1 MLAEYIQYLVYI
13 PAFFAT
19 GIKLSI
25 RISACTSFTET
36 IIGFR
41 IYSMLPADLSQVFFS
56 VAYILSTLYDDWT
69 ESQFYQ
75 SQRSKQSAGTG
86 THDNNLWFVFYVL
99 IDSRLVFIVFGHFV
113 QIYPYIQIDEDGSL
127 PGINAALQDTCRIN
141 IPHIQSFF
149 LYEVL
154 F

>member
-1 MLAEYIQYLVYI
+1 
-13 PAFFAT
+13 
-19 GIKLSI
+19 
-25 RISACTSFTET
+25 
-36 IIGFR
+36 
-41 IYSMLPADLSQVFFS
+41 MLPADLSQVFFS

-86 THDNNLWFVFYVL
+86 THDNNLWFVFYIL